1 VVDRRRAQAGL
12 RVVGLVLV
20 VAWLFSGRLQAILPF
35 WLPFAIL
42 AATESEFV
50 LRGWWEARR
59 PTRDARQDARER
71 RLPGE
76 ADADLGWVEAV
87 DEDGLP
93 VLVPAP
99 PRVRRRSWSL
109 PALAGL
115 SVAVGLFALALRVD
129 RRDTWDS
136 LTRAKQAQTESRLS
150 SAAESIARRRVTIRC
165 DNSYSFT
172 GVGSDAAGVA
182 FPRQALAYLEP
193 TVCRSLYDLS
203 FAGKLGTRDGAAWAL
218 TVLAHEATHL
228 RGIQDEA
235 RTECFALQEGAALGE
250 RLGLAPAVARA
261 LMREQLGRDLSD
273 TSVARLDYRLPA
285 GCRNGGALDLRQDD
299 ASFP

>member
-1 VVDRRRAQAGL
+1 MVDRRGAQAAL
-12 RVVGLVLV
+12 RVAGLVLV
-20 VAWLFSGRLQAILPF
+20 IAWLFSGRLQAALPF

-50 LRGWWEARR
+50 LRGWWEAHG
-59 PTRDARQDARER
+59 PTRDSRQDARER

-76 ADADLGWVEAV
+76 ADADLGWIEL
-87 DEDGLP
+87 ENEEGEP
-93 VLVPAP
+93 ILVPAP

-115 SVAVGLFALALRVD
+115 AVAVALFALALRID
-129 RRDTWDS
+129 RRDSWAS
-136 LTRAKQAQTESRLS
+136 LPDAKRAQTESRLS
-150 SAAESIARRRVTIRC
+150 SAVESIARRRVTIRC
-165 DNSYSFT
+165 DSNYSFT

-193 TVCRSLYDLS
+193 TVCRSLYDIS
-203 FAGKLGTRDGAAWAL
+203 FEGKLGARDAAAWAL

-228 RGIQDEA
+228 RGIRDEA

-250 RLGLAPAVARA
+250 RLGLAPTVARA
-261 LMREQLGRDLSD
+261 LMREQLARDLSD

-299 ASFP
+299 GSFP